1 MSGESERETRAQ
13 RIDPRLRRAGWTPQA
28 FKSPGESKFAHAAA
42 IREYPT
48 ASGPADYALCDGG
61 HVRGVVEAKKLAVGT
76 QEVMEQAK
84 RYSRGIDQQPEYQDQ
99 YRVPFLYSTNG
110 EIIHFL
116 DVRSPL
122 NLSRRVSGFHTPAA
136 LAELL
141 LRDTDAELARLADVP
156 FSPIL
161 RPYQRD
167 ANLAID
173 QAFRERKRR
182 MLLTMAT
189 GTGKTLVTVSEVYRL
204 MKSGAARRVLFLVDR
219 RALAAQAVQ
228 AFASFEPEPG
238 LKFDKIYPCY
248 SQAFQQ
254 SDFEATSNWNPALLP
269 TSLLT
274 DPKPGDAFVYVSTI
288 QRMSINL
295 FGKGAALSSQGEG
308 DEDAGSEDDA
318 TQLNMPINAFDLIVA
333 DECHRGYTAQE
344 LSTWRDTLNY
354 FDAVTIGLTA
364 TPAAHTMAQFEHVV
378 YRYEYERA
386 VREGNLVD
394 YDAVRIKSDVRIN
407 GVFLQEGDQVDNVD
421 PETGST
427 ELDIL
432 EDERDYAA
440 ADIEQ
445 RINVPNSNHRILS
458 EIKRYAEEHERDY
471 GRFPKTLIFA
481 AQDLPHRSHAD
492 QLVAQAREIFGR
504 GQDFVAKITGKVDRP
519 LQRIREFRN
528 RPNPGIVVSVDLM
541 TTGVDIPDLEFIV
554 LLRPIK
560 SRILFEQILGRGTR
574 KGEQYPDKSH
584 FVVFDCFDGTLLEY
598 FRTATGMTLTAPVAP
613 SRTIGQIIDDIWQN
627 RNRDSN
633 VRALVKRLQRVDK
646 EMSGDAIE
654 LFSRFIVDGN
664 VGAFAA
670 DLPRLI
676 SQSFALT
683 MRILRD
689 PDFQRLCENYPRG
702 TAPFVVAPGVTDT
715 VGSEWLIQAGTGRE
729 YKPDDYLVAFG
740 EFVRSHETDIQALQI
755 LLRRPAEWSPAAL
768 KQLTDALVTAPEHF
782 SEANLRRAFRAAKHR
797 DLVDIISMV
806 KHAAEGSSP
815 LLTAGERVNAAVAEV
830 AEGRNLTADE
840 QQWMEY
846 IRLHLVQNLSID
858 MEDFEAMPILSDHG
872 GWGRANRVFGGQ
884 LEQIIADLNRELV
897 AA

>member
-1 MSGESERETRAQ
+1 MSGESERETRIR
-13 RIDPRLRRAGWTPQA
+13 RIDPRLQRAGWTPQA
-28 FKSPGESKFAHAAA
+28 FRSIGESKLARAAA

-48 ASGPADYALCDGG
+48 ASGLADYSLCDGG
-61 HVRGVVEAKKLAVGT
+61 HVRGVVEAKKLATGT
-76 QEVMEQAK
+76 QEVLEQAK
-84 RYSRGIDQQPEYQDQ
+84 RYSRGISQQPQYQGQ
-99 YRVPFLYSTNG
+99 YNVPFLYSTNG
-110 EIIHFL
+110 EIIYFL

-122 NLSRRVSGFHTPAA
+122 NLSREVSGFHTPGA

-141 LRDTDAELARLADVP
+141 SRDIDAELTRLADVP

-161 RPYQRD
+161 RPYQIE
-167 ANLAID
+167 ANLAVD
-173 QAFRERKRR
+173 QALRDRKRK

-204 MKSGAARRVLFLVDR
+204 MKSGTARRVLFLVDR

-228 AFASFEPEPG
+228 AFGSFEPEPG
-238 LKFDKIYPCY
+238 LKFDKIYPVY
-248 SQAFQQ
+248 SQQFQQ
-254 SDFEATSNWNPALLP
+254 GDFEQSSSWNP
-269 TSLLT
+269 TTMRSSLLT
-274 DPKPGDAFVYVSTI
+274 DPKQGDAFVYVSTI

-295 FGKGAALSSQGEG
+295 FGKGAALSSD
-308 DEDAGSEDDA
+308 DESDEDDA
-318 TQLNMPINAFDLIVA
+318 SQLNIPINAFDVIIA
-333 DECHRGYTAQE
+333 DECHRGYTANE

-364 TPAAHTMAQFEHVV
+364 TPAAHTMAQFEHVA

-407 GVFLQEGDQVDNVD
+407 GVFLEPGDQVDNVD
-421 PETGST
+421 PETGT
-427 ELDIL
+427 RELDVL
-432 EDERDYAA
+432 EDERDFPAS
-440 ADIEQ
+440 DIEQ
-445 RINVPNSNHRILS
+445 KINVPHSNHRILE
-458 EIKRYAEEHERDY
+458 EIKRYADEHEREY

-492 QLVAQAREIFGR
+492 QLARQARVIFGR
-504 GQDFVAKITGKVDRP
+504 GEDFVAKITGKVDRP

-574 KGEQYPDKSH
+574 KGEQYPNKSH

-598 FRTATGMTLTAPVAP
+598 FRGSTGMTITAPVAP
-613 SRTIGQIIDDIWQN
+613 SRTVGQIIEDIWQN

-633 VRALVKRLQRVDK
+633 VRALVKRLQRIDK
-646 EMSGDAIE
+646 QMSGEATE
-654 LFSRFIVDGN
+654 LFERFIVNGD
-664 VGAFAA
+664 VAAFAA
-670 DLPRLI
+670 DLPRLV
-676 SQSFALT
+676 SQSFAQT

-689 PDFQRLCENYPRG
+689 PDFQRLLENYPRG
-702 TAPFVVAPGVTDT
+702 ITPFVIASGKIDT
-715 VGSEWLIQAGTGRE
+715 VDSEWLIQAGAGRE

-740 EFVRSHETDIQALQI
+740 EFVRAHETDIQALQI
-755 LLRRPAEWSPAAL
+755 LLRRPAEWNPAAL
-768 KQLTDALVTAPEHF
+768 KQLTNALVTAPEHF
-782 SEANLRRAFRAAKHR
+782 SEANLRRAFRHARHR

-806 KHAAEGSSP
+806 KHAAEDSSP
-815 LLTAGERVNAAVAEV
+815 LLTAEERVNAAVAKV
-830 AEGRNLTADE
+830 TAGRTLTGDE

-858 MEDFEAMPILSDHG
+858 REDFEAMPILSGHG
-872 GWGRANRVFGGQ
+872 GWGRASRIFGGQ
-884 LEQIIADLNRELV
+884 LDQIVADLNRELV

>member
-1 MSGESERETRAQ
+1 MSGESERETRIR
-13 RIDPRLRRAGWTPQA
+13 RIDPRLQRVGWTPQD
-28 FKSPGESKFAHAAA
+28 FRSVGESKLARAAA

-48 ASGPADYALCDGG
+48 ASGPADYGLCDGG

-76 QEVMEQAK
+76 QEVLGQAK
-84 RYSRGIDQQPEYQDQ
+84 RYSRGISQDPQYQGQ
-99 YRVPFLYSTNG
+99 YNVPFLYSTNG
-110 EIIHFL
+110 EIIYFL
-116 DVRSPL
+116 DARSPL
-122 NLSRRVSGFHTPAA
+122 NLSREISGFHSPSA

-141 LRDTDAELARLADVP
+141 SRDTDAELAHLADVP
-156 FSPIL
+156 FSPRL
-161 RPYQRD
+161 RAYQVE

-173 QAFRERKRR
+173 QALRERRR
-182 MLLTMAT
+182 KMLLTMAT
-189 GTGKTLVTVSEVYRL
+189 GTGKTWVTVSEVYRL

-219 RALAAQAVQ
+219 RVLAAQAVQ

-238 LKFDKIYPCY
+238 LKFDKIYPVY

-254 SDFEATSNWNPALLP
+254 SDFEESSRWNPTVLP

-295 FGKGAALSSQGEG
+295 FGKGRALTA
-308 DEDAGSEDDA
+308 DDDDGSVEDDA
-318 TQLNMPINAFDLIVA
+318 TQLNIPMHAFDLIIA
-333 DECHRGYTAQE
+333 DECHRGYTAQQI
-344 LSTWRDTLNY
+344 STWRDTLNY

-364 TPAAHTMAQFEHVV
+364 TPAAHTMAQFEHVA

-407 GVFLQEGDQVDNVD
+407 GVFLEAGDQVDNVD
-421 PETGST
+421 PETGAR
-427 ELDIL
+427 ELDVL
-432 EDERDYAA
+432 EDERSFPA
-440 ADIEQ
+440 ADVERQIT
-445 RINVPNSNHRILS
+445 VPDSNSRILT
-458 EIKRYAEEHERDY
+458 EIKRYADEHEREY

-481 AQDLPHRSHAD
+481 AQDLPHRSHAN
-492 QLVAQAREIFGR
+492 QLVKQARIIFGR
-504 GQDFVAKITGKVDRP
+504 GEDFVEKITGKADRP

-528 RPNPGIVVSVDLM
+528 RPNPGIAVSVDLM

-598 FRTATGMTLTAPVAP
+598 FRNSTGMTITPPVAP
-613 SRTIGQIIDDIWQN
+613 SRTIRQIIEDIWQN
-627 RNRDSN
+627 RNRDYN
-633 VRALVKRLQRVDK
+633 IRALVKRLQRIDK
-646 EMSGDAIE
+646 EMSGEATE
-654 LFSRFIVDGN
+654 LFSRFIVNGDVGN
-664 VGAFAA
+664 FAA

-676 SQSFALT
+676 SQSFTQT
-683 MRILRD
+683 MGILRN
-689 PDFQRLCENYPRG
+689 PEFQNLLENYPRG
-702 TAPFVVAPGVTDT
+702 TAPFTVAVHKIDA
-715 VGSEWLIQAGTGRE
+715 VDSEWLIQAGVGRE
-729 YKPDDYLVAFG
+729 YKPDDYLTAFA
-740 EFVRSHETDIQALQI
+740 EFVRLHETNVQALQI
-755 LLRRPAEWSPAAL
+755 LLHRPAEWNPAAL

-782 SEANLRRAFRAAKHR
+782 SEANLRRAFRHARHR

-806 KHAAEGSSP
+806 KHAAADSSP
-815 LLTAGERVNAAVAEV
+815 LLTADERVNAAVAKV
-830 AEGRNLTADE
+830 TEGLNLAADE
-840 QQWMEY
+840 QQWMGY
-846 IRLHLVQNLSID
+846 IQLHLVQNLSID
-858 MEDFEAMPILSDHG
+858 RGDFEAVPILASHG

-884 LEQIIADLNRELV
+884 LEQIVADLNRELV